1 MHAITPDILAKA
13 GGAGTSRGTGGM
25 ATKLMAARICMDSG
39 IPVVIAN
46 GRDPLCL
53 YDIME
58 GKSVGTRFVPPEMR

>member
-1 MHAITPDILAKA
+1 
-13 GGAGTSRGTGGM
+13 
-25 ATKLMAARICMDSG
+25 MAARICMDSG